1 MAEARNNHDDGA
13 GPKQPSAPRRKK
25 STGFPVVS
33 LAEAATILKEAGKYG
48 FDHSTP
54 MFASYMGHSS
64 TNSGAFRQRLAA
76 FRDWKLVAGRGDSL
90 SMTEIAR
97 KIALPPD
104 AQAERQAL
112 REAFMNSPVFARLY
126 EDMGKNQPLAQGNLG
141 SKAVHDFGIAP
152 ASKDKFVQSF
162 VESAVAADLGELTD
176 DGELIL
182 RSISYDDNSDASHSV
197 ELDIVDEAPPLDSA
211 ARAAAP
217 APAARTQPATGQ
229 GTPVVHQVWAID
241 GGSIVFE
248 IRTDKP
254 LPATAFATV
263 GEVVASLE
271 HLAETLAPETPAGGD
286 EAGDTEA

>member
-1 MAEARNNHDDGA
+1 M
-13 GPKQPSAPRRKK
+13 
-25 STGFPVVS
+25 S

-76 FRDWKLVAGRGDSL
+76 FRDWKLIAGRGDSL
-90 SMTEIAR
+90 SMTDIAR

-104 AQAERQAL
+104 EQTEIQAL

-126 EDMGKNQPLAQGNLG
+126 EDIGKNRPLTQSNLG
-141 SKAVHDFGIAP
+141 SKAIHDFGIAP
-152 ASKDKFVQSF
+152 ASNEKFVQSF
-162 VESAVAADLGELTD
+162 TESAVAADLGELTD
-176 DGELIL
+176 DGLIVL
-182 RSISYDDNSDASHSV
+182 RSISDENDMGDDD
-197 ELDIVDEAPPLDSA
+197 LPTDVDRSSRSSA
-211 ARAAAP
+211 TAHA
-217 APAARTQPATGQ
+217 QPVMRQ
-229 GTPVVHQVWAID
+229 GAPVVHQVWAID
-241 GGSIVFE
+241 GGTIAFE

-271 HLAETLAPETPAGGD
+271 HLAETLTAVPAD
-286 EAGDTEA
+286 DALPQEAGRE

>member
-1 MAEARNNHDDGA
+1 MAEPENNLDGSG
-13 GPKQPSAPRRKK
+13 GPKPPAAARRKK

-33 LAEAATILKEAGKYG
+33 LAEAASILKEAGKYG

-54 MFASYMGHSS
+54 MFASYMGHST

-76 FRDWKLVAGRGDSL
+76 FRDWKLIAGRGDSL
-90 SMTEIAR
+90 SMTDIAR

-104 AQAERQAL
+104 AETERRAL

-126 EDMGKNQPLAQGNLG
+126 EDMGKNQPLATANLG

-152 ASKDKFVQSF
+152 ASRDKFVQSF
-162 VESAVAADLGELTD
+162 VDSAVAAGLGEIAD
-176 DGELIL
+176 DGQIVL
-182 RSISYDDNSDASHSV
+182 RSSADDSDADDGSSFDRVVATDTPQSGSV
-197 ELDIVDEAPPLDSA
+197 G
-211 ARAAAP
+211 RAVAAP
-217 APAARTQPATGQ
+217 ARPQPTTAEGV
-229 GTPVVHQVWAID
+229 PLVHQVWEID

-254 LPATAFATV
+254 LPAAVFVTV

-271 HLAETLAPETPAGGD
+271 HLAETLAPEVPAEGD
-286 EAGDTEA
+286 GAAEMEG

>member
-1 MAEARNNHDDGA
+1 MAEPTNNHDDDDGS
-13 GPKQPSAPRRKK
+13 KQPAAPRRKK

-33 LAEAATILKEAGKYG
+33 LAEAASILKEAGKYG

-64 TNSGAFRQRLAA
+64 TNSGSFRQRLAA
-76 FRDWKLVAGRGDSL
+76 FRDWKLIAGRGDSL
-90 SMTEIAR
+90 SMTDIAR

-104 AQAERQAL
+104 AQTERQAL

-126 EDMGKNQPLAQGNLG
+126 EDMGKNQPLAPSNLG

-152 ASKDKFVQSF
+152 ASKDKFFQSF
-162 VESAVAADLGELTD
+162 VDSAVAADLGEITD
-176 DGELIL
+176 DGQIIL
-182 RSISYDDNSDASHSV
+182 RSISGDGNSDASESIERDTV
-197 ELDIVDEAPPLDSA
+197 YEAPPSDSARAAVPASA
-211 ARAAAP
+211 ARA
-217 APAARTQPATGQ
+217 QPATRQ

-254 LPATAFATV
+254 LPAAAFSTV
-263 GEVVASLE
+263 GEVVGSLE
-271 HLAETLAPETPAGGD
+271 HLAETLAPAGD
-286 EAGDTEA
+286 EAEDTEA